1 MPEVLLKGS
10 TVITLQ
16 FHFIG
21 EETELKV
28 YVAEQEQR
36 EPFNLKSRLDHCPLT
51 VFLPLGLQV
60 RGMLRVGDTPGGP
73 SH

>member
-1 MPEVLLKGS
+1 MPEVPLKGS

-28 YVAEQEQR
+28 YVAEQERR
-36 EPFNLKSRLDHCPLT
+36 EPFNLESRLAHCPLT

-60 RGMLRVGDTPGGP
+60 RGDVESG
-73 SH
+73 